1 MFNKIILAGNLTRD
15 VEIRYSQNGSAI
27 AKTAIATSRKFTAN
41 GEKKEEICFV
51 DLTFFGRS
59 AEVANQY
66 LRKGSKVLVEGRLN
80 FEQWTDQNG
89 QKNSKHSIIVETM
102 QMIDSKS
109 SSSMPETFVPENQS
123 KPVDKDKMNYDTPL
137 RDEDIPF

>member
-1 MFNKIILAGNLTRD
+1 MFNKIILAGNITRD

-41 GEKKEEICFV
+41 GEKKEETCFI

-66 LRKGSKVLVEGRLN
+66 LRKGSKLLVEGRLN
-80 FEQWTDQNG
+80 FEQWSDQNG

-109 SSSMPETFVPENQS
+109 SNSISETFVPENQN
-123 KPVDKDKMNYDTPL
+123 KPIDQDKMNYDTPL